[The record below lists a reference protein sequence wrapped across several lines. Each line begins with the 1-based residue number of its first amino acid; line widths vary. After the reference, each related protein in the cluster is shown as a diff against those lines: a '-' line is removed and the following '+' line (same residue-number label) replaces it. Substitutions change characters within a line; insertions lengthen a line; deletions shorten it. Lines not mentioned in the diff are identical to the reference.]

1 MVNLIETGLD
11 AGFGPSKG
19 TRRVKKSMDSRK
31 AEQARAKAAAKTAGF
46 ALYSQ
51 K

>member
-1 MVNLIETGLD
+1 MVNLIGTGLG

-19 TRRVKKSMDSRK
+19 TRRAKKSMESRK
-31 AEQARAKAAAKTAGF
+31 VEQARAKAAAKTVVF

-51 K
+51 R